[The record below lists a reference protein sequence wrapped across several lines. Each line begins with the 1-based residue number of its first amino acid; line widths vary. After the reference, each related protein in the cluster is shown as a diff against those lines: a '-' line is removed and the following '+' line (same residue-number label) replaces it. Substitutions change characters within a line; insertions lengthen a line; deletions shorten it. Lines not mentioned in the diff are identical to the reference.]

1 MGYRSNSD
9 RKARGGTD
17 MNPEYFTYLVETN
30 GNFAKRFTP
39 LSTHFKRM
47 GNYNPEWN
55 LIDVMV
61 FEASLFLSRSYG
73 NGEFYYQKH
82 RWKSLLRTTWYHI
95 RNSMDKFVNMG
106 ILSIERKGPKKMN
119 FYQVH
124 YDAII
129 NNLETIYD
137 FSNLSAE
144 DMSGYKGSMKVFF
157 EWWRDHDF
165 NDGSKLTLEDG
176 SPKIKWEE
184 LQAVDEV
191 ETAEK
196 AVLSADD

>member
-1 MGYRSNSD
+1 
-9 RKARGGTD
+9 
-17 MNPEYFTYLVETN
+17 MNPDYFTYLVETD
-30 GNFAKRFTP
+30 GNFAKRFTL

-47 GNYNPEWN
+47 GNYNPEWT

-82 RWKSLLRTTWYHI
+82 RWESLLRTTWYLI
-95 RNSMDKFVNMG
+95 RENSMVKFIDMG
-106 ILSIERKGPKKMN
+106 ILSIERREPKKMN
-119 FYQVH
+119 YYQVH

-129 NNLETIYD
+129 DNLELIYD
-137 FSNLSAE
+137 FSNLSE
-144 DMSGYKGSMKVFF
+144 DDKSGYKGRMKIFF

-165 NDGSKLTLEDG
+165 NDGTKLTLEEG
-176 SPKIKWEE
+176 SPEIKREE
-184 LQAVDEV
+184 LRAADEV

-196 AVLSADD
+196 AVLSVDD